1 MELFERLLYLHQDP
15 VKIAAGF
22 ADDMRNNPEADRS
35 QIPAALSSILQA
47 RSKYQAQA
55 EEIEREQRERVAPWE
70 DFGGMPDQQAEEIE
84 REQRETWR
92 AQADKDAKEEE
103 QRVKETIAALDAL
116 FCEICRA
123 LDAEGLTL
131 TGGQISALKRA
142 GLPDALAEKLET
154 IKGVHLASIPEAE
167 RLEDESAAALY
178 KELTR
183 QGLISGSYAAFSYY
197 LGQVTRGKRKPPG
210 ECLKWMGNEAEFE
223 YFAMCYAYH
232 TQGAVLG
239 TLFVR
244 QRALCRAFGFDDKR
258 RVNTIG
264 KYRSN
269 WHEPRTRAKIDKAF
283 AAARSAKN
291 EAPAASTDDLGR
303 SLDPDSLNTKETII
317 Q

>member
-22 ADDMRNNPEADRS
+22 ADYMRNDPEADRS
-35 QIPAALSSILQA
+35 QIPAALASILQA
-47 RSKYQAQA
+47 RGEYQGEA

-70 DFGGMPDQQAEEIE
+70 DFGGIPDQQAEEIE

-116 FCEICRA
+116 FCKICRA

-142 GLPDALAEKLET
+142 GLPDALAEELET

-167 RLEDESAAALY
+167 RLEDKSATALY

-183 QGLISGSYAAFSYY
+183 QGLISGPYAAFSYY
-197 LGQVTRGKRKPPG
+197 MGQVTHGKQKTQG
-210 ECLKWMGNEAEFE
+210 EGLKWTGNKAEFA
-223 YFAMCYAYH
+223 YFARLFSEF
-232 TQGAVLG
+232 TQPGG
-239 TLFVR
+239 KGQPYIR
-244 QRALCRAFGFDDKR
+244 EKALCRAFGFDDRR
-258 RVNTIG
+258 RVNTIRPYLSDQH
-264 KYRSN
+264 K
-269 WHEPRTRAKIDKAF
+269 PRTRAKIEAAF
-283 AAARSAKN
+283 AAARSANN
-291 EAPAASTDDLGR
+291 EALAASTDEPGR
-303 SLDPDSLNTKETII
+303 SPNPGSLDG
-317 Q
+317 

>member
-22 ADDMRNNPEADRS
+22 AYDMRNNPEADRS
-35 QIPAALSSILQA
+35 QIPAALASILQA

-70 DFGGMPDQQAEEIE
+70 DFGEIPDQQAEEIE

-103 QRVKETIAALDAL
+103 QRVKKTIAALDAL

-142 GLPDALAEKLET
+142 GLPDALAEELET
-154 IKGVHLASIPEAE
+154 IKRVHLASIPEAE
-167 RLEDESAAALY
+167 RLEDKSAAALY
-178 KELTR
+178 EELTR
-183 QGLISGSYAAFSYY
+183 QGLISGPYAAFSYY
-197 LGQVTRGKRKPPG
+197 LGQVTREKRKAPG
-210 ECLKWMGNEAEFE
+210 EGLKWMGNEAEFA
-223 YFAMCYAYH
+223 YFIQCFASH
-232 TQGAVLG
+232 TQGTLLG
-239 TLFVR
+239 TPR
-244 QRALCRAFGFDDKR
+244 SREKAHCRAFGFDDKR
-258 RVNTIG
+258 RVNTIRP
-264 KYRSN
+264 YLSDQ
-269 WHEPRTRAKIDKAF
+269 HEPRTRAKIDKAF

-291 EAPAASTDDLGR
+291 EALAASTDEPGR
-303 SLDPDSLNTKETII
+303 SPDPGSLNG
-317 Q
+317 

>member
-22 ADDMRNNPEADRS
+22 ADYMRNDPEADRS
-35 QIPAALSSILQA
+35 QIPAALASILQA
-47 RSKYQAQA
+47 RGEYQGEA

-70 DFGGMPDQQAEEIE
+70 DFGGTPNQAHM
-84 REQRETWR
+84 ETWR

-142 GLPDALAEKLET
+142 GLPDALAEELET
-154 IKGVHLASIPEAE
+154 IKREHLASIPEAE
-167 RLEDESAAALY
+167 RLGDESATALY

-183 QGLISGSYAAFSYY
+183 RGLISGPHAAFSYY
-197 LGQVTRGKRKPPG
+197 LGQVTQGKQKAPG
-210 ECLKWMGNEAEFE
+210 EGLKWTGNKAEFA
-223 YFAMCYAYH
+223 YFAQCFAYH
-232 TQGAVLG
+232 TQPGG
-239 TLFVR
+239 MGPPR
-244 QRALCRAFGFDDKR
+244 PREKALCRAFGFDDKR

-264 KYRSN
+264 KYLSKR
-269 WHEPRTRAKIDKAF
+269 HKPRTRAKIEAAF
-283 AAARSAKN
+283 AAARRAKN
-291 EAPAASTDDLGR
+291 EALAASTDEPGR
-303 SLDPDSLNTKETII
+303 SPDPGSLNG
-317 Q
+317 

>member
-15 VKIAAGF
+15 AKISAGF
-22 ADDMRNNPEADRS
+22 AYDMRNNPEADRS
-35 QIPAALSSILQA
+35 QIPAALASILQA

-55 EEIEREQRERVAPWE
+55 EEIGREQLERVASWE

-84 REQRETWR
+84 RGQREIWR
-92 AQADKDAKEEE
+92 VRADKEAKEEE

-142 GLPDALAEKLET
+142 GLPDALTEELET

-197 LGQVTRGKRKPPG
+197 LGQVIRGKRKAPG
-210 ECLKWMGNEAEFE
+210 EGLKWMGNEAEFA
-223 YFAMCYAYH
+223 YFIQCFAYH
-232 TQGAVLG
+232 TQGAVSR
-239 TLFVR
+239 TLLVR
-244 QRALCRAFGFDDKR
+244 RIALCRAFGFDDKQ

-264 KYRSN
+264 KYLSI
-269 WHEPRTRAKIDKAF
+269 WHEPRTRAKIEAAF

-291 EAPAASTDDLGR
+291 EAPAASTDESGR
-303 SLDPDSLNTKETII
+303 SLTPGSLNG
-317 Q
+317 

>member
-22 ADDMRNNPEADRS
+22 ADYMRNDPEADRS
-35 QIPAALSSILQA
+35 QIPAALASILQA
-47 RSKYQAQA
+47 RGEYQAQA

-70 DFGGMPDQQAEEIE
+70 DFGGIPDQAHI
-84 REQRETWR
+84 ETWR

-103 QRVKETIAALDAL
+103 QRVKETITALDAL

-142 GLPDALAEKLET
+142 GLPDALAEELET

-183 QGLISGSYAAFSYY
+183 QGLISGPYAAFSYY
-197 LGQVTRGKRKPPG
+197 LGQVIRGKRTPP
-210 ECLKWMGNEAEFE
+210 E
-223 YFAMCYAYH
+223 
-232 TQGAVLG
+232 
-239 TLFVR
+239 
-244 QRALCRAFGFDDKR
+244 
-258 RVNTIG
+258 
-264 KYRSN
+264 
-269 WHEPRTRAKIDKAF
+269 
-283 AAARSAKN
+283 SA
-291 EAPAASTDDLGR
+291 
-303 SLDPDSLNTKETII
+303 
-317 Q
+317 

>member
-1 MELFERLLYLHQDP
+1 MELFERFLYLHQDP

-35 QIPAALSSILQA
+35 QIPAALASILQA
-47 RSKYQAQA
+47 RGEYQGEA

-70 DFGGMPDQQAEEIE
+70 DFGGTPNQAQAEEIK

-142 GLPDALAEKLET
+142 GLPDALAEELET
-154 IKGVHLASIPEAE
+154 IKREHLASIPEAE
-167 RLEDESAAALY
+167 RLEDESAAVLY

-183 QGLISGSYAAFSYY
+183 QGLISGPYAAFSYY
-197 LGQVTRGKRKPPG
+197 LGQVTRGKQKAPG
-210 ECLKWMGNEAEFE
+210 EGLKWTGKEAEFA
-223 YFAMCYAYH
+223 YFAQCFAYH
-232 TQGAVLG
+232 TQPGG
-239 TLFVR
+239 KGQPYIR
-244 QRALCRAFGFDDKR
+244 EKALCRAFGFDDR
-258 RVNTIG
+258 QRVNTIRPYLSDQH
-264 KYRSN
+264 K
-269 WHEPRTRAKIDKAF
+269 PRTNAKIEAAF
-283 AAARSAKN
+283 AAVGSAKN
-291 EAPAASTDDLGR
+291 EAPTLAASRDEPGR
-303 SLDPDSLNTKETII
+303 SPDPGSLNR
-317 Q
+317 